1 MNSVK
6 EITLGQLLSDK
17 LTVGEMRGIMGCEI
31 HAKNGVLTITT
42 PNKIITIKDTD
53 KGGAK
58 APRASVAPKAAG
70 ARTGTGTGRRG
81 RRPAHT
87 FEELAPRVKEMRDQ
101 GMTQREVA
109 EALGTTQANV
119 SKIERQLNQME
130 AEGQTLAPN
139 NVVPTEVPIETPA
152 ETQA

>member
-6 EITLGQLLSDK
+6 EITLEQLLSDK

-42 PNKIITIKDTD
+42 PNKTITIKDTD

-70 ARTGTGTGRRG
+70 ARTGTGRRG

-109 EALGTTQANV
+109 EALDTTQANV
-119 SKIERQLNQME
+119 SKIERQLKQME
-130 AEGQTLAPN
+130 AEGQTIAPN

>member
-42 PNKIITIKDTD
+42 PNKTITIKDTD

-70 ARTGTGTGRRG
+70 ARTGTGRRG

-119 SKIERQLNQME
+119 SKIERQLKQMA

>member
-6 EITLGQLLSDK
+6 EITLEQLLSDK

-42 PNKIITIKDTD
+42 PNKTITIKDTD

-58 APRASVAPKAAG
+58 APRASAAPKAAG
-70 ARTGTGTGRRG
+70 ARSGTGRRG
-81 RRPAHT
+81 RRPSHT

-109 EALGTTQANV
+109 EALDTTQANV
-119 SKIERQLNQME
+119 SKIERQLKQME
-130 AEGQTLAPN
+130 AEGQTIVPN

>member
-42 PNKIITIKDTD
+42 PNKTITIKDTD
-53 KGGAK
+53 KGCAK

-101 GMTQREVA
+101 GMTQRAVA

-130 AEGQTLAPN
+130 AEGQTIAPN